1 MRNPKRNATNDL
13 IYVMETDSQT
23 TKLTGDGVGAGK
35 GQGKGMVRE
44 FGMDMCT
51 LPYLEW
57 VTNKDLLKSTG
68 NSV

>member
-23 TKLTGDGVGAGK
+23 TKLTVDGVGGGK
-35 GQGKGMVRE
+35 GQGKGVVRE
-44 FGMDMCT
+44 FGMDMSM
-51 LPYLEW
+51 LLYLEW
-57 VTNKDLLKSTG
+57 MTNKDLLESAG

>member
-1 MRNPKRNATNDL
+1 
-13 IYVMETDSQT
+13 METDSQT